1 MKNKILIVD
10 DEVEIRKTIRLQLE
24 GTAFEI
30 IEATNGEEAIE
41 TLGRENLLE
50 ISVIICDIRMPKI
63 NGIEAIAYFQ
73 EHFAGIPIIV
83 LTGYPDVKLAVGFM
97 KGGVVDYLV
106 KPVEKNDLVAAVERA
121 AQKLT
126 SFSGNSSPQ

>member
-1 MKNKILIVD
+1 MKNKILVVD
-10 DEVEIRKTIRLQLE
+10 DEAEIRKTIGLQLE
-24 GTAFEI
+24 GTDFDL

-73 EHFAGIPIIV
+73 DNYAGIPIIV

-106 KPVEKNDLVAAVERA
+106 KPVEKNELVAAVERA
-121 AQKLT
+121 AQKGAA
-126 SFSGNSSPQ
+126 FGDPQPPR